1 MSEKNKEYIRF
12 VILLANVKPFTPEI
26 IKEHVAYLKTLDEK
40 GIFVSGGP
48 FIDYKGGMV
57 IVKAA
62 NIEEARVIAENDP
75 FIKNGYETF
84 EIRTWLSACKE
95 NNYLL

>member
-12 VILLANVKPFTPEI
+12 VILLTNVKPFTPEI
-26 IKEHVAYLKTLDEK
+26 IAKHVAYLKTLDEK
-40 GIFVSGGP
+40 GIFVAGGP

-62 NIEEARVIAENDP
+62 DIEEARAIAENDP
-75 FIKNGYETF
+75 FVKNGYDTYEL
-84 EIRTWLSACKE
+84 RTWLSACRE